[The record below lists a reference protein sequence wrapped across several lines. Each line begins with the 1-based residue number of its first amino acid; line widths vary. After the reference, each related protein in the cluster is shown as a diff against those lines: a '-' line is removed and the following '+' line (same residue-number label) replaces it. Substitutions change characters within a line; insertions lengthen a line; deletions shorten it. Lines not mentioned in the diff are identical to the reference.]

1 MLLVCAVDL
10 VKFGLELLVVVKRDV
25 KVVVEF
31 LKDLKFELMEM
42 GDVDS
47 ASKLKG
53 LVVVV
58 EVVLEFGGEE
68 EGGEHGFVDVEIIE
82 AEVFHG
88 HVVAVDEDDGDDEA
102 LCGEVGVFVQ
112 PAQKLRQRDRGHWC
126 WVEDGLARRTLLLDE
141 VAQQVRRQQN
151 ELL

>member
-1 MLLVCAVDL
+1 MKSALFVLLVCAVDL

-47 ASKLKG
+47 ASKLEG

-112 PAQKLRQRDRGHWC
+112 PAQKLRQRDRGH
-126 WVEDGLARRTLLLDE
+126 
-141 VAQQVRRQQN
+141 
-151 ELL
+151 

>member
-47 ASKLKG
+47 ASKLEG

-112 PAQKLRQRDRGHWC
+112 PAQKLRQRDRGH
-126 WVEDGLARRTLLLDE
+126 
-141 VAQQVRRQQN
+141 
-151 ELL
+151 

>member
-82 AEVFHG
+82 AEVLHG

-112 PAQKLRQRDRGHWC
+112 PAQKLRQRDRGH
-126 WVEDGLARRTLLLDE
+126 
-141 VAQQVRRQQN
+141 
-151 ELL
+151 

>member
-112 PAQKLRQRDRGHWC
+112 PAQKLRQRDRGH
-126 WVEDGLARRTLLLDE
+126 
-141 VAQQVRRQQN
+141 
-151 ELL
+151 